1 MADMNPDNNKDTFQ
15 GRGQR
20 IKELE
25 KENSEMK
32 QLLKT
37 ILETDCLPHWAY
49 ERDVVDEESIAEMV
63 RKFAKDSK

>member
-32 QLLKT
+32 QLLKV
-37 ILETDCLPHWAY
+37 IHETDCLRDWAF
-49 ERDVVDEESIAEMV
+49 EDDDGNSIVDKV
-63 RKFAKDSK
+63 RKIVKESK

>member
-49 ERDVVDEESIAEMV
+49 DKGDDEESIADMV
-63 RKFAKDSK
+63 RKFIKESK